1 MYCSSIWLTLS
12 VCPSVS
18 GWKAVETLSITPNS
32 FIKLVQNLEVNRL
45 SLSEII
51 DSGSPWYRQISFRN
65 ISANCSIGTSVVS
78 GMKCAILENLS
89 TMTQILVYPADSG
102 NPIMKS
108 IEMDFHGR
116 SGTSI
121 GDSSPN
127 FLCLAV
133 LLRC

>member
-1 MYCSSIWLTLS
+1 MYCSSVWLTLS

-18 GWKAVETLSITPNS
+18 GWNTVETLSFTPNS
-32 FIKLVQNLEVNRL
+32 FIKLVQNLEVNRV

-65 ISANCSIGTSVVS
+65 MSANCSIGTSVVS

-89 TMTQILVYPADSG
+89 TMTQILVYTADYG
-102 NPIMKS
+102 HPIMNS

-116 SGTSI
+116 RGS
-121 GDSSPN
+121 
-127 FLCLAV
+127 
-133 LLRC
+133 